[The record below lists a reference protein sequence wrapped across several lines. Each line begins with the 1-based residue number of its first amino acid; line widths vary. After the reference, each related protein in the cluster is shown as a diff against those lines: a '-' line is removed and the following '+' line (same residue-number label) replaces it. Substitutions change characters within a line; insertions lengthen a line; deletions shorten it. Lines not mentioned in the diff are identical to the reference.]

1 MQFDTPNMKASL
13 KKFIKK
19 YFSSFA
25 FFYSYLRNK
34 IFIAFALSIAV
45 SFLDGMGLTMF
56 LPLLQVVGGEQ
67 VASNSEDMGNM
78 AIVYE
83 TFQKL
88 GIPLSLLPVLLIMIL
103 FFVLK
108 GIATY
113 INSIY
118 RVILQQSFVR
128 KVRLDLLNS
137 LNRMSY
143 KKFILAD
150 VGRIQN
156 TMTGEVM
163 NLSNAFVSYFQTFQQ
178 ALMLLVYI
186 GFAFFLDPKF
196 ALLVSLG
203 GGLTHILYHFI
214 YKSTKKAS
222 IQLTKNNSMFQGFM
236 IQHIANFKYLKATGR
251 IKNYGQKLEDR
262 VHEIEGFRKKMGYL
276 TSISEAAREPLLI
289 IIICLVMFI
298 QVQYLGG
305 NIGTMLIS
313 LMFFYRGLIAL
324 VGMQQNWNRFLQVS
338 GSMENMLDFQDFLRK
353 NLEKDGKERFE
364 VFKNSI
370 VLKNVDFYYGT
381 TQILKNIDLSISKNT
396 SIAFVGES
404 GSGKTTLVNLISGL
418 IPEDAGEITVD
429 GIVLKNIKKSTYQN
443 RIGYVSQDAVIF
455 NDTIFNNITFW
466 AEKTEENIRKFEKAI
481 TQAAL
486 SDLLVE
492 LPEGMET
499 ALGNNGINLSGG
511 QKQRISIARELYKDI
526 DILILDEATSALD
539 SETEKEIQESIDAL
553 QGKYTILMIAH
564 RLSTI
569 RNVDQ
574 VVLMDK
580 GKIVDVDTFENLVQN
595 QDRFRKMV
603 ELQEL

>member
-1 MQFDTPNMKASL
+1 MKASL

-67 VASNSEDMGNM
+67 IASNSEDMGNM

-370 VLKNVDFYYGT
+370 VLKNVDFYYGAS
-381 TQILKNIDLSISKNT
+381 QILKNINFSIPKNT

-466 AEKTEENIRKFEKAI
+466 AEKTEENLRKFEKAI

-499 ALGNNGINLSGG
+499 ELGNNGINLSGG